1 MAPPLRRPPAL
12 RPGDRLAVLAPA
24 SPIDRDVFERGV
36 AELRELGFEPVF
48 DERALAA
55 TGYLAGSA
63 AQRAAAF
70 QQAWEDPDIGGII
83 AVRGGYGSAQLLPL
97 LDASALRRTAKP
109 VLGCSDL
116 TALLAYLTTGCGVV
130 GFHGPMLATL
140 ARGGDG
146 YDRASLLG
154 CLSVPAP
161 LGALR
166 PPGVESVR
174 RGTARGTLLG
184 GTLTLLAASLG
195 TPFAFTPPEGYV
207 LFLDDVGERP
217 YRIDR
222 MLTQLRQAGL
232 LRAAAAIVLAEFP
245 DCGDPAGRDARSVCG
260 DLLADFRGP
269 VLFGFPSGHTSGP
282 ALTLPFGVTVTV
294 AADTSPGLIVEEA
307 AVA

>member
-1 MAPPLRRPPAL
+1 MARLRRPPAL
-12 RPGDRLAVLAPA
+12 RPGDRVAVLAPA
-24 SPIDRDVFERGV
+24 SPIDRDAFERGV

-63 AQRAAAF
+63 AQRAAAL

-97 LDASALRRTAKP
+97 LDARALRRTAKP

-130 GFHGPMLATL
+130 GFHGPMLVTL
-140 ARGGDG
+140 ARGRDG

-166 PPGVESVR
+166 PPGVEALR
-174 RGTARGTLLG
+174 RGTARGMLLG

-222 MLTQLRQAGL
+222 MLTQLWQAGL
-232 LRAAAAIVLAEFP
+232 LRAASAVVLAEFP
-245 DCGDPAGRDARSVCG
+245 DCGDAAGRDARSVCG
-260 DLLADFRGP
+260 DLLADFQGP

-294 AADTSPGLIVEEA
+294 AADGSPGLIVEEA

>member
-1 MAPPLRRPPAL
+1 MTADLRRPPAL
-12 RPGDRLAVLAPA
+12 RPGDRVAVLAPA
-24 SPIDRDVFERGV
+24 SPIAGDAFERGIT
-36 AELRELGFEPVF
+36 ELRGLGFEPVF
-48 DERALAA
+48 DERALAS

-63 AQRAAAF
+63 EQRAAAF
-70 QQAWEDPDIGGII
+70 RQAWDDPDIAGIV

-97 LDASALRRTAKP
+97 LDAAALRSTAKP

-130 GFHGPMLATL
+130 GFHGPMLVTL
-140 ARGGDG
+140 ARGADG

-154 CLSVPAP
+154 CLAVPEP

-166 PPGVESVR
+166 PPGVEAVR
-174 RGTARGTLLG
+174 RGTARGMLLG
-184 GTLTLLAASLG
+184 GTLALLAASLG
-195 TPFAFTPPEGYV
+195 TPFAFSPPEGYV

-222 MLTQLRQAGL
+222 MLTQLRQSGL
-232 LRAAAAIVLAEFP
+232 LGAASAVVLAEFP
-245 DCGDPAGRDARSVCG
+245 DCSDGTGRDARSVCG

-294 AADTSPGLIVEEA
+294 AADANPGLIVEEA